1 MATNIKDN
9 SEELLKESTPQGV
22 PVVSNMDK
30 ARIRY
35 NASPGNAMM
44 DDIDVRNTLDN
55 AKTSAL
61 KEYDEGKAQR
71 DKEAKE
77 KADAEAQE
85 AEETKHRKA
94 EKMWS
99 AIGDGISAIANMAT
113 VGAGADS
120 VYNSADSL
128 HSKVKSKWDEIKA
141 NKAAVAAANRKA
153 QMDLLL
159 KDLELGAR
167 AKEAE
172 ANRNFNIW
180 KMETEEA
187 GRNQRAKTKQEFDAE
202 QNKQKNETTL
212 QAAKIRGRSGGGSGG
227 NSNEPKFYATNPNGG
242 RHTWKSPQQGV
253 GEMIRWMQANGYKD
267 NIPKKGL
274 WEDIDTQYANVY
286 AAYEDAVEDWQS
298 KQSKPTP
305 TKPKDNAA
313 VTP

>member
-1 MATNIKDN
+1 METNIKDN

-61 KEYDEGKAQR
+61 KEYGEGKAQR

-120 VYNSADSL
+120 MYNPADSL

-180 KMETEEA
+180 KTETEEA
-187 GRNQRAKTKQEFDAE
+187 GKNQRAKDRQAFDAE
-202 QNKQKNETTL
+202 QNKQKNEATI
-212 QAAKIRGRSGGGSGG
+212 QAAKIRGRSGGGGGG
-227 NSNEPKFYATNPNGG
+227 NSSEPRFYATNPNGG
-242 RHTWKSPQQGV
+242 RLEWKDKSQAIAYMQ
-253 GEMIRWMQANGYKD
+253 RWLNDNGYEAPPTASFMGDAYANMHEAYENAIAGRGKKKKSTPTEKD
-267 NIPKKGL
+267 NQIDLSGL
-274 WEDIDTQYANVY
+274 
-286 AAYEDAVEDWQS
+286 
-298 KQSKPTP
+298 
-305 TKPKDNAA
+305 
-313 VTP
+313 

>member
-9 SEELLKESTPQGV
+9 SEELLQESTPQGV

-113 VGAGADS
+113 VGTGADS
-120 VYNSADSL
+120 MYNPADSL

-159 KDLELGAR
+159 ADLGYQHASRENEKNRQSRWAEYTDKAEETKRHNQEMEAIAR
-167 AKEAE
+167 DRAE
-172 ANRNFNIW
+172 SYETNAQAN
-180 KMETEEA
+180 KT
-187 GRNQRAKTKQEFDAE
+187 RASKYK
-202 QNKQKNETTL
+202 
-212 QAAKIRGRSGGGSGG
+212 GGGSSSGG
-227 NSNEPKFYATNPNGG
+227 DGSSKHEFLGKSYPSASAKQQAMLSKADELGISTKYADK
-242 RHTWKSPQQGV
+242 RDKRWADL
-253 GEMIRWMQANGYKD
+253 EYEIR
-267 NIPKKGL
+267 KKL
-274 WEDIDTQYANVY
+274 A
-286 AAYEDAVEDWQS
+286 
-298 KQSKPTP
+298 TP
-305 TKPKDNAA
+305 
-313 VTP
+313 

>member
-1 MATNIKDN
+1 METNIKDN

-35 NASPGNAMM
+35 NASPGNTMM
-44 DDIDVRNTLDN
+44 DDIDVRNALDN

-85 AEETKHRKA
+85 AEEAKHRKA

-120 VYNSADSL
+120 MYNPADSL

-180 KMETEEA
+180 KTETEEA
-187 GRNQRAKTKQEFDAE
+187 GRNQRAKEDQEFKAGE
-202 QNKQKNETTL
+202 KQKDRDNDKEV
-212 QAAKIRGRSGGGSGG
+212 AKIRGKYSRSSGGG
-227 NSNEPKFYATNPNGG
+227 NSNEPRYYATNPNGG
-242 RHTWKSPQQGV
+242 QFEWKDKSQA
-253 GEMIRWMQANGYKD
+253 MAYMQKWLNDNGYVAPSTMSLMGD
-267 NIPKKGL
+267 A
-274 WEDIDTQYANVY
+274 YANMHE
-286 AAYEDAVEDWQS
+286 AYE
-298 KQSKPTP
+298 
-305 TKPKDNAA
+305 NAIA
-313 VTP
+313 GKGKKKTEIDLSGL

>member
-9 SEELLKESTPQGV
+9 SEELLQESTPQGV

-85 AEETKHRKA
+85 AEEAKHRKA

-120 VYNSADSL
+120 MYNPADSL
-128 HSKVKSKWDEIKA
+128 HAKVKSKWDEIKA

-159 KDLELGAR
+159 KDLELGAKS
-167 AKEAE
+167 KEAE
-172 ANRNFNIW
+172 AQRLFNTW
-180 KMETEEA
+180 KTETEEK
-187 GRNQRAKTKQEFDAE
+187 GRNQRAKDRQAFDAE

-212 QAAKIRGRSGGGSGG
+212 QAAKIRGRSGGGSG
-227 NSNEPKFYATNPNGG
+227 NSNEPRFYATNPNGG
-242 RHTWKSPQQGV
+242 RLEWKDESQAMAYMQ
-253 GEMIRWMQANGYKD
+253 RWMKKNGY
-267 NIPKKGL
+267 NVPIAISAV
-274 WEDIDTQYANVY
+274 EDRYAKIN
-286 AAYEDAVEDWQS
+286 AAYEDAVADWQS